1 MLKSGKEHL
10 EGLRDGRTV
19 YIGREKVTDVT
30 SHPAFKNAAHTVA
43 NMYDAKRDPA
53 NLDTYSFEENGERYS
68 TWYLQAKTR
77 DDLRKRMNCH
87 KALAD
92 LTHGMMGRSPDH
104 VSGFVTGM
112 ATNPAA
118 FDTDKY
124 KFGANLSKYYEFCK
138 RRDIFSTYAV
148 LPPQAARNPEF
159 YVKQNI
165 PVPTL
170 QVVAEK
176 DDGIVISGMK
186 MLATSAVFCDEIWI
200 GNLLPLAPDQVKQAV
215 TCAIPVNTP
224 GLSLWSR
231 QSLEWPTRNAFDHPL
246 AWRFDETDSMVMCDN
261 VKVPWERVFV
271 MDDAIKA
278 RAIYIETPAH
288 CYGNHQSNVRYWSKL
303 QLILGL
309 ASKITAATGANEV
322 PVVRETL
329 GRISALEAM
338 LAGMIHGQ
346 IEAAEEWPKGYL
358 TFNRRM
364 MYAALNWCTESYSA
378 IIDQLRELSG
388 GGVFQM
394 PASIDVMHDAKLSQD
409 FARYWQTPQL
419 GAVDRMKLFKIVWD
433 MVGSEFA
440 GRQQQYEKFYA
451 GASFI
456 VRNHS
461 FRETDWKYFHKIV
474 DDLMASYDIPSAA
487 DLDRRKREQA
497 QQ

>member
-1 MLKSGKEHL
+1 MLKTGKEHL
-10 EGLRDGRTV
+10 EGLRDGRVV
-19 YIGREKVTDVT
+19 YIGGERITDVT
-30 SHPAFKNAAHTVA
+30 QHPAFREAAKVVGA
-43 NMYDAKRDPA
+43 MYDAKRA
-53 NLDTYSFEENGERYS
+53 AETLDLFSYEEGSERYS
-68 TWYLQAKTR
+68 MWYLQAR
-77 DDLRKRMNCH
+77 SREDLRRRMNCH
-87 KALAD
+87 KAIAD
-92 LTHGMMGRSPDH
+92 MTCGMMGRSPDH
-104 VSGFVTGM
+104 VSGFVSGM

-118 FDTDKY
+118 FDTEKY
-124 KFGANLSKYYEFCK
+124 KFGANLTRYYDYCRKHDVFA
-138 RRDIFSTYAV
+138 TYAV

-159 YVKQNI
+159 YVKKNLPI
-165 PVPTL
+165 PTL
-170 QVVAEK
+170 QVVRED

-215 TCAIPVNTP
+215 TCAVKVNAP
-224 GLSLWSR
+224 GLTLWSR
-231 QSLEWPTRNAFDHPL
+231 QPLSLASNNRFDSPL
-246 AWRFDETDSMVMCDN
+246 GWCFDETDSMVMCDN

-278 RAIYIETPAH
+278 RGIYIETPAH

-309 ASKITAATGANEV
+309 CSKVAQATGANEV
-322 PVVRETL
+322 PAVREVL
-329 GRISALEAM
+329 GRMSSLEAM
-338 LAGMIHGQ
+338 LAGCIHGQ
-346 IEAAEEWPKGYL
+346 IEAAEEWPAGYM

-378 IIDQLRELSG
+378 IIDQLRELCG

-394 PASIDVMHDAKLSQD
+394 PASISVMHDDKARAD
-409 FARYWQTPQL
+409 FEMYWQTPQL
-419 GAVDRMKLFKIVWD
+419 PALARMKLMKLAWD

-461 FRETDWKYFHKIV
+461 YRETPWAFFDGIV
-474 DDLMASYDIPSAA
+474 DTLMAGYDVPDAA
-487 DLDRRKREQA
+487 AARKAAE
-497 QQ
+497 

>member
-10 EGLRDGRTV
+10 EGLRDGRVV
-19 YIGREKVTDVT
+19 YIGGERVTDVT
-30 SHPAFKNAAHTVA
+30 THPAFARAAKTVA
-43 NMYDAKRDPA
+43 DMFDMKRAPE
-53 NLDTYSFEENGERYS
+53 NLDTYSFAEGGERYS
-68 TWYLQAKTR
+68 MWYLRAKTR
-77 DDLRKRMNCH
+77 DDLRKRLACH
-87 KALAD
+87 KGLAD
-92 LTHGMMGRSPDH
+92 FTYGMMGRSPDH

-112 ATNPAA
+112 ACNPAA
-118 FDTDKY
+118 FDTEKY
-124 KFGANLSKYYEFCK
+124 KFGANLMAYYEHCRK
-138 RRDIFSTYAV
+138 RDIFSTYAV

-159 YVKQNI
+159 YVKQNL

-176 DDGIVISGMK
+176 DGGIVISGMK

-215 TCAIPVNTP
+215 TCAVPVNAK
-224 GLSLWSR
+224 GLTLWSR
-231 QSLEWPTRNAFDHPL
+231 QSLERPATNRFDHPL
-246 AWRFDETDSMVMCDN
+246 AYCYDETDSMVMCDN
-261 VKVPWERVFV
+261 VFVPWERVFV

-303 QLILGL
+303 QLIVGL
-309 ASKITAATGANEV
+309 ASRIAAATGADQV
-322 PVVRETL
+322 PAVREEL
-329 GRISALEAM
+329 GRLASLEAL
-338 LAGMIHGQ
+338 LAGLIHGQ
-346 IEAAEEWPKGYL
+346 IEAAESWPAGYL

-378 IIDQLRELSG
+378 IVDKIRELSG

-394 PASIDVMHDAKLSQD
+394 PASVTVMHDPAIRSQ
-409 FARYWQTPQL
+409 FEMYWQTPQL
-419 GAVDRMKLFKIVWD
+419 KALDRMKLMKLAWD

-461 FRETDWKYFHKIV
+461 FREAPWAMFHGVV
-474 DDLMASYDIPSAA
+474 DGLLNSYDVPAPAA
-487 DLDRRKREQA
+487 LGRAAE
-497 QQ
+497 